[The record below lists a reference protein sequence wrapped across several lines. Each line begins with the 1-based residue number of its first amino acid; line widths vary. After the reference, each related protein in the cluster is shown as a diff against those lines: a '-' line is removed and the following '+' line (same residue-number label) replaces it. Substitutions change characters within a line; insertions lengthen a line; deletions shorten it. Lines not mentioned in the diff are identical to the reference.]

1 MFVLLM
7 TLKIDLEKEYITHD
21 EFQNFIKGGAA
32 LDLNTCPPKPAKW
45 ITDLTWMNL
54 VELSKLRHFQYI
66 VQQVTNN
73 DKAWKSWFDKD
84 APEESYMPEGYNN
97 LDTFRKLLM
106 IRCQRMIVLI
116 LIYIGIITELG
127 VPIVQSRKVGNIF
140 LLQWEHV
147 MQNQLY
153 LIWKLCTSKVDR

>member
-7 TLKIDLEKEYITHD
+7 TLKIDLEREYITYD

-32 LDLNTCPPKPAKW
+32 VDLNTCPPKPSKW

-84 APEESYMPEGYNN
+84 APEEAYMPDGYNN

-106 IRCQRMIVLI
+106 IR
-116 LIYIGIITELG
+116 
-127 VPIVQSRKVGNIF
+127 
-140 LLQWEHV
+140 
-147 MQNQLY
+147 
-153 LIWKLCTSKVDR
+153 